1 MKVHAE
7 CYQCFIGQAIRSAK
21 FHRSDRYGLLEPVK
35 NVVRVLQDIDVE
47 VPPPLISED
56 VYGTIKKTLGI
67 EDPYAEIKKK
77 YNDIA
82 LSYEEFMKDEIE
94 NSENPLLFAIR
105 LALAGNIIDFG
116 SQIKSFD
123 LESVI
128 DETVRNPLDM
138 TDFALFE
145 KSIKKAKKVV
155 LLADNAGEIVF
166 DKILLKT
173 IKTLYPDMELYAI
186 VRGAP
191 VINDVTMDD
200 ALYVGLDEI
209 AEVVS
214 SGQVIPG
221 FWPETASKYARD
233 VFERADIVIS
243 KGQGNFETLSEFE
256 DERVYFLFLVK
267 CSVVARYLGMKK
279 LSKIFVRNDK
289 KWERQQE

>member
-123 LESVI
+123 LEGVI
-128 DETVRNPLDM
+128 DETVHNPLDM

-173 IKTLYPDMELYAI
+173 IKTLYPDIELYAI